1 MKILLTGMASSHT
14 SPKAHTTNFG
24 FFGALNEMLISEGH
38 EIVWSPASVTWTA
51 EDLDFYDAVFVGI
64 VPPTVVSANKAYG
77 ALNVIQKLYSSNKL
91 RLVLDF
97 PNNWALENS
106 LASVVREPEKLV
118 SAFYSRRTEYNLAI
132 SPAYLEILIDAC
144 KKLLSEKWPTTLY
157 PSLPW
162 KTDESVAA
170 LLPSGALDSLIGIN
184 LDSNYITNH
193 MSEPTLTNENWGAT
207 EADGSWTGE
216 ISKTIRQEIAP
227 IRASKASTN
236 EDVSNAIAGSIGVLI
251 APQRRKG
258 GTWWS
263 FAYTQ
268 ALNELVPVAT
278 EWRESSLIG
287 TSWNVLASEI
297 EDMTPI
303 ERYLLATQQREEYLS
318 SIKSNIQNSVLF
330 ESILGLTKKEDA

>member
-1 MKILLTGMASSHT
+1 
-14 SPKAHTTNFG
+14 
-24 FFGALNEMLISEGH
+24 
-38 EIVWSPASVTWTA
+38 
-51 EDLDFYDAVFVGI
+51 
-64 VPPTVVSANKAYG
+64 
-77 ALNVIQKLYSSNKL
+77 
-91 RLVLDF
+91 
-97 PNNWALENS
+97 
-106 LASVVREPEKLV
+106 VREPEKLV
-118 SAFYSRRTEYNLAI
+118 SAFYSKRTEYNLAI
-132 SPAYLEILIDAC
+132 TPAYLKILIDAC

-170 LLPSGALDSLIGIN
+170 ILPSGALGNLIGVN
-184 LDSNYITNH
+184 LDSSYITNH
-193 MSEPTLTNENWGAT
+193 MPDPTLTNENWGAT
-207 EADGSWTGE
+207 EADGSWTSE
-216 ISKTIRQEIAP
+216 FSKTITHEIVP
-227 IRASKASTN
+227 IRASKANTN
-236 EDVSNAIAGSIGVLI
+236 EDVSKAISTFIGVLV

-287 TSWNVLASEI
+287 TSWNALASEI

-318 SIKSNIQNSVLF
+318 SIKSTIENSVLF